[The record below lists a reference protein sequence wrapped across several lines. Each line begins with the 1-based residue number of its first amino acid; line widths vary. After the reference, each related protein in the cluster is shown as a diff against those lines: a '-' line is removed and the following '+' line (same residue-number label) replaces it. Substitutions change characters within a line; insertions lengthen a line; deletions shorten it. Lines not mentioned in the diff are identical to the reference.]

1 MPARAAEIAIASAAG
16 LAVGYLCTA
25 APSQIPA
32 GQGRYDVRCKLDIK
46 AINAQI
52 VANETQY
59 AANVGKPSALPC
71 AATQD
76 FTYTCTPFTE
86 GTALTEWQK
95 VVHFLRHAQGD
106 HNKAVATEGEQAYQ
120 NWAWRDSSLTP
131 EGKLQSAAVVAD
143 TSKLDLETV
152 LVSPLSRTLQTA
164 YIGMPTHKTKMVADE
179 LCRERVGLNPCDF
192 RRDVSEIKSEFQEM
206 DFSKIPEKVS
216 SGLLHP
222 PPTDRPFVLYRAAQ
236 NCWTRP
242 AG

>member
-95 VVHFLRHAQGD
+95 VVHFLGTPRATTIKPSRQRASRH
-106 HNKAVATEGEQAYQ
+106 T
-120 NWAWRDSSLTP
+120 
-131 EGKLQSAAVVAD
+131 
-143 TSKLDLETV
+143 
-152 LVSPLSRTLQTA
+152 
-164 YIGMPTHKTKMVADE
+164 KTGHGAIQV
-179 LCRERVGLNPCDF
+179 
-192 RRDVSEIKSEFQEM
+192 
-206 DFSKIPEKVS
+206 
-216 SGLLHP
+216 
-222 PPTDRPFVLYRAAQ
+222 
-236 NCWTRP
+236 
-242 AG
+242 